1 MRSYQV
7 EGREV
12 ADALVEFRRA
22 AQVGEEESKAGDLQP
37 LVHIER
43 VGAVDVAESLVGEQP
58 LGGEKWPTAT
68 AATRTEH
75 IPGKL
80 ENAQARRMQ
89 KACDRLFLVEA
100 LARGK
105 GERIDPAKPVI
116 GCIPNEPLEC
126 IGDLRPCRMAQHIE
140 KGLGFAHEHILYGNR
155 LAVRPHFGL
164 GAM

>member
-1 MRSYQV
+1 MCSDAAHARTDR
-7 EGREV
+7 EG
-12 ADALVEFRRA
+12 DFDHLVERRL
-22 AQVGEEESKAGDLQP
+22 VTGGTKRAGILRALHRLQG
-37 LVHIER
+37 R
-43 VGAVDVAESLVGEQP
+43 VGIEY
-58 LGGEKWPTAT
+58 T

-140 KGLGFAHEHILYGNR
+140 RGWASLMNTFYTEIGWRSGRISVWVQCNFIFE
-155 LAVRPHFGL
+155 V
-164 GAM
+164 M